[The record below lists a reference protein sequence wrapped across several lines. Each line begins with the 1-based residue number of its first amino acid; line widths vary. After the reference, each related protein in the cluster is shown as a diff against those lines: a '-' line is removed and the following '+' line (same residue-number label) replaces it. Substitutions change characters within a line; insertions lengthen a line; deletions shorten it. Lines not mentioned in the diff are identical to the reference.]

1 MLFANR
7 PLNITPAIRKRMRA
21 DVARLIGP
29 QAQPTAAQWKM
40 IFSGAITT
48 CVVAG
53 AGSGKSSSLA
63 LRIVLL
69 TQYLEVPLSDIS
81 VVTFT
86 RASRE
91 DFAERLVRLL
101 NLWGQAVSMADAY
114 ARVTTFHA
122 MVLAWAR
129 TMPGFTQLR
138 AFESLGGGED
148 AGDSFQLKVNAA
160 QREQLNGCFQRLV
173 ETDSEFAA
181 IIRALRLRASRMA
194 PLPQSHPEVQRRLAA
209 LIPAAER
216 DAALCDL
223 IEARWRE
230 AGHWPLPHVSATRSE
245 HRIHGQVFRC
255 HGYNEAQK
263 AWVMLGADR
272 SMGDASR
279 PGARL
284 PVRAEWAV
292 KRTLFQAFFDKPLIW
307 LDSFAE
313 LNVGSE
319 VLQGAGIDY
328 KLSGENTAQP
338 VLDAFVAMAGFIEN
352 LGLEVPTAAASLENS
367 DDGLFFQA
375 LGRYWPALEKQLLG
389 LTPPVLSYNRMFE
402 IFSAPQGSAL
412 SRLPEAKLNAIRH
425 MLVDEFQDI
434 SPQIARWLQAGLA
447 ERLRRDSQASATLM
461 CVGDDWQSIYGW
473 RGSSPDFFMRFA
485 HAFPSPG
492 FRRLMLKEN
501 FRSNRQVIEAA
512 ELIVSSIEAIPG
524 KNAVPAGAQLES
536 EGASGVYIHSRN
548 DDTIARI
555 AQEALDTGATV
566 LVLYRQASDDPR
578 KAPAVQALLRAQA
591 QLAPQARRLRCMT
604 IHASK
609 GLEAQ
614 VVLLI
619 GDCAARPAAPARNRL
634 YTLARLGRE
643 GAAAPYDQ
651 AQAEEA
657 LRLAY
662 VGITRAARAVHWF
675 LEPAAAAR
683 APGGAAAR
691 AASARH
697 LFQPVEAT
705 DA

>member
-1 MLFANR
+1 M
-7 PLNITPAIRKRMRA
+7 
-21 DVARLIGP
+21 ARLIAP

-69 TQYLEVPLSDIS
+69 TQYLGVPLSDIS

-86 RASRE
+86 RASRA
-91 DFAERLVRLL
+91 DFAERLVRLFK
-101 NLWGQAVSMADAY
+101 LWGQALSMADAY

-122 MVLAWAR
+122 MALAWAR
-129 TMPGFTQLR
+129 TMPGFAQLR
-138 AFESLGGGED
+138 AFESLGEGEG
-148 AGDSFQLKVNAA
+148 AGDAFQLKVNPA
-160 QREQLNGCFQRLV
+160 QRDQLNGCFQRLV
-173 ETDSEFAA
+173 ETDHEFAS

-194 PLPQSHPEVQRRLAA
+194 PLPEAHPEVQRRLVAM
-209 LIPAAER
+209 IPAAER
-216 DAALCDL
+216 DAVLCDL

-230 AGHWPLPHVSATRSE
+230 AGHWPLPGVSATRSE
-245 HRIHGQVFRC
+245 HRIHGQVFLC
-255 HGYNEAQK
+255 HGYNEAQQ
-263 AWVMLGADR
+263 AWVMLGADP

-307 LDSFAE
+307 IESFAE
-313 LNVGSE
+313 VNVDSE

-328 KLSGENTAQP
+328 KLSGENRAQP
-338 VLDAFVAMAGFIEN
+338 LLDAFVAIAGFIEN
-352 LGLEVPTAAASLENS
+352 LGLEVPTAAASLENGE
-367 DDGLFFQA
+367 DGLFFQA
-375 LGRYWPALEKQLLG
+375 LRRYWPALEKQLLG
-389 LTPPVLSYNRMFE
+389 LTPPVLSYNRMFA

-412 SRLPEAKLNAIRH
+412 SRLPEAKLYAIRH
-425 MLVDEFQDI
+425 LLVDEFQDI

-447 ERLRRDSQASATLM
+447 ERLRRDAATSATLV

-473 RGSSPDFFMRFA
+473 RGSSPEFFMRFA
-485 HAFPSPG
+485 QAFPSPG
-492 FRRLMLKEN
+492 FRRLMLREN
-501 FRSNRQVIEAA
+501 FRSNLQIIEAA
-512 ELIVSSIEAIPG
+512 EFLVGGIEAIPG
-524 KNAVPAGAQLES
+524 KNAVAAGAQLNI
-536 EGASGVYIHSRN
+536 EGASGVHIHVRN

-566 LVLYRQASDDPR
+566 LLLYRQASDDPR
-578 KAPAVQALLRAQA
+578 KAPAVQAILQA
-591 QLAPQARRLRCMT
+591 QSKLATEARRLRCMT

-609 GLEAQ
+609 GLEAH

-619 GDCAARPAAPARNRL
+619 GDCAARPAAPARNQL
-634 YTLARLGRE
+634 YTLAGLGSE
-643 GAAAPYDQ
+643 GAVAPYDQ

-662 VGITRAARAVHWF
+662 VGITRAAKAVHWF
-675 LEPAAAAR
+675 LEPTAAAR

-691 AASARH
+691 ATSARQ
-697 LFQPVEAT
+697 LFQPAITT

>member
-1 MLFANR
+1 M
-7 PLNITPAIRKRMRA
+7 
-21 DVARLIGP
+21 ARLMAP

-69 TQYLEVPLSDIS
+69 TQYLGVPLSDVS

-86 RASRE
+86 RASRL
-91 DFAERLVRLL
+91 DFAERLVRLFS
-101 NLWGQAVSMADAY
+101 LWGQTLSKADAL

-122 MVLAWAR
+122 MALAWAR
-129 TMPGFTQLR
+129 TMPGFAQLR
-138 AFESLGGGED
+138 AFESLGEGED

-173 ETDSEFAA
+173 ESDGEFAS

-209 LIPAAER
+209 LLPAAER
-216 DAALCDL
+216 DAVLCDL
-223 IEARWRE
+223 IEAHWRK
-230 AGHWPLPHVSATRSE
+230 AGQWPLPGVSAARSE
-245 HRIHGQVFRC
+245 HRIHGQVFLC

-263 AWVMLGADR
+263 AWVMLGADP

-307 LDSFAE
+307 LDSFSE

-328 KLSGENTAQP
+328 KLSGENTALP
-338 VLDAFVAMAGFIEN
+338 LLDAFVAIAGFIEN
-352 LGLEVPTAAASLENS
+352 LGLEVPAAAASLENS

-375 LGRYWPALEKQLLG
+375 LGRYWPALEKQLMG
-389 LTPPVLSYNRMFE
+389 LTPPVLSYNRMFAV
-402 IFSAPQGSAL
+402 FSAPQGSAL

-425 MLVDEFQDI
+425 LLVDEFQDI

-447 ERLRRDSQASATLM
+447 ERLRRDAEASATLM

-473 RGSSPDFFMRFA
+473 RGSSPEFFMRFA
-485 HAFPSPG
+485 QAFPSPG

-501 FRSNRQVIEAA
+501 FRSNSQVVEAA
-512 ELIVSSIEAIPG
+512 EFIVRSIEAIPG
-524 KNAVPAGAQLES
+524 KNAVAAGVQLEDH
-536 EGASGVYIHSRN
+536 GASGVHIHIRN

-566 LVLYRQASDDPR
+566 LLLYRQASDDPR
-578 KAPAVQALLRAQA
+578 KAPAVQAMLQA
-591 QLAPQARRLRCMT
+591 QGQLGAEARRLRCMT

-634 YTLARLGRE
+634 YTLAGLGRE
-643 GAAAPYDQ
+643 GAGAPYDQ

-662 VGITRAARAVHWF
+662 VGITRAAKAVHWF

-683 APGGAAAR
+683 SPGGAAAR
-691 AASARH
+691 AANSRQ